1 MMYVPDERSASVVS
15 FAEVGGDL
23 PISPRVQRTRHLTNA
38 LEREFGFRVERV
50 PAQPLKGRSNAVLR
64 HRVSRKALR
73 PLVMDS
79 FEIPARLSLRG
90 WKPAASGALLI
101 AWPFPPIYVAAS
113 HLVAA
118 GIPYVVDVGDP
129 WWLTEPR
136 PYPWWRQVSVRRAQ
150 AAERFLWGHAAGGV
164 VTTGSQADSLQA
176 LFPDLSLLV
185 RPNGYTPAPEPVIDV
200 EPRTAVPGELRL
212 VQFGSVS
219 DIKLSIGEWL
229 STLRNVAELT
239 RVRFVNYGSVARP
252 DLVESRDPRVTVDL
266 RDPVDWGRAC
276 QIARSFDA
284 AVVVANSNPATLPS
298 KAVQYL
304 TLPIPRIALTANRN
318 RGELAAFAAEQPGFI
333 AAGLGSPDDIPQL
346 IAHLH
351 RPWSDDELS
360 PPAGDS
366 WAEVARKVVRFAVQ
380 SWDRAREPRP
390 HGRAEQVAAA

>member
-1 MMYVPDERSASVVS
+1 MMYASDERSASVVS

-23 PISPRVQRTRHLTNA
+23 PISPRVQRTRHLANA
-38 LEREFGFRVERV
+38 LEREFDFRVERV
-50 PAQPLKGRSNAVLR
+50 PAQPLKGRSSAILR
-64 HRVSRKALR
+64 RRVSRKALR

-79 FEIPARLSLRG
+79 FEIPARLSMRG

-129 WWLTEPR
+129 WWLTETR
-136 PYPWWRQVSVRRAQ
+136 RSPWWQHVSVRRAQ
-150 AAERFLWGHAAGGV
+150 AAERFLWGHAAAGV

-185 RPNGYTPAPEPVIDV
+185 RPNGFTMAPEPVTDV
-200 EPRTAVPGELRL
+200 EPCTAAPGELRL

-219 DIKLSIGEWL
+219 DIKLSIGDWL
-229 STLRNVAELT
+229 STLRNVAGLT
-239 RVRFVNYGSVARP
+239 RVRFVNYGPVARR
-252 DLVESRDPRVTVDL
+252 DLVESSDPRVTVDL

-284 AVVVANSNPATLPS
+284 AVVVANSNPTTLPS

-304 TLPIPRIALTANRN
+304 TLPIPRIALTASSD
-318 RGELAAFAAEQPGFI
+318 RGELGEFAAERPGFI
-333 AAGLGSPDDIPQL
+333 AVGLDTREDIRRT
-346 IAHLH
+346 ISHL
-351 RPWSDDELS
+351 RRGWSHEELT

-366 WAEVARKVVRFAVQ
+366 WAEVAREVVRFAIQ
-380 SWDRAREPRP
+380 SWDRAATPRA
-390 HGRAEQVAAA
+390 RRQADRVATA